1 MGRKSGG
8 NILMAF
14 GVVLALSAGAVVF
27 FVMQLNVA
35 KSAEIPKRPVVVAL
49 TDINERTIIGA
60 DKVVVQMWP
69 EDIIP
74 PTSESNVSN
83 VTGKFAKT
91 KLYAKQAIL
100 TSQVAGLTGATPT
113 DGAAP
118 KAAGSLTATKEAEIA
133 YTLEKGK
140 VLVAVEYPSAVA
152 LIQAGA
158 VHPGDRVDI
167 IVKAPGTLGEQ
178 IAPVFRNIEVK
189 AIGTISASAASD
201 PKALA
206 GGTLIFAV
214 PPQDALI
221 LTFIESLDP
230 RVLLRAAGDNENPPT
245 DLVTTEYISS
255 RFGLQRPPADKR

>member
-1 MGRKSGG
+1 
-8 NILMAF
+8 MAF

-35 KSAEIPKRPVVVAL
+35 KSAEIAKRPVVVVAGP
-49 TDINERTIIGA
+49 TDINERAIITA
-60 DKVVVQMWP
+60 DKVKEEMWP

-74 PTSESNVSN
+74 PTAISKAADV
-83 VTGKFAKT
+83 VGKFSKT
-91 KLYAKQAIL
+91 KLYAKQTIL
-100 TSQVAGLTGATPT
+100 TSQVAGFTGAAAV
-113 DGAAP
+113 DGASAP
-118 KAAGSLTATKEAEIA
+118 KGTGSLTATKEAEIA

-140 VLVAVEYPSAVA
+140 VLVAVDYPSAVS

-167 IVKAPGTLGEQ
+167 IVKAPGTLGDQ

-189 AIGTISASAASD
+189 AIGTISTSTASD

-221 LTFIESLDP
+221 LTFIESMNP

-245 DLVTTEYISS
+245 DLVTIEYIAS